1 MPLSEYEQRVLEQME
16 RQLSADDPKLAT
28 TLTTP
33 RHRTGR
39 RIIVAV
45 ASLIVGLLLLI
56 LGVVESLIV
65 VGILGFAVML
75 GGVTYAVLSPAPSE
89 TTGPHGI
96 VTDDGRVRP
105 RASGRGH
112 GRSKTSGGSFMQ
124 RMEQRWDKRRDSG
137 GF

>member
-33 RHRTGR
+33 RQRTGR
-39 RIIVAV
+39 RVIVAA

-56 LGVVESLIV
+56 LGVVESLAV

-75 GGVTYAVLSPAPSE
+75 GGVMYAVLSPS
-89 TTGPHGI
+89 TTESAGPQGI

-105 RASGRGH
+105 RAQGRGR
-112 GRSKTSGGSFMQ
+112 GTSKASGGSFMQ
-124 RMEQRWDKRRDSG
+124 RMEQRWDKRRDGSG
-137 GF
+137 F